1 MLSTSTLD
9 AVGHAVNGLTHRR
22 IIVACNENDSVASAV
37 QNWNISRFDCESG
50 LLESENREVNG
61 AGQSSAAQHTLY
73 TEFGSAHLTG
83 LAPFALPRKAARLV
97 VRQYST
103 FLNLQIGR

>member
-1 MLSTSTLD
+1 MLSTNTLD
-9 AVGHAVNGLTHRR
+9 AVGHAVKGLTHRR
-22 IIVACNENDSVASAV
+22 IIVACNENGTVAKWECSSKLE
-37 QNWNISRFDCESG
+37 NISVRLRV

-61 AGQSSAAQHTLY
+61 AGTSSAELDTLY

-97 VRQYST
+97 IR
-103 FLNLQIGR
+103 